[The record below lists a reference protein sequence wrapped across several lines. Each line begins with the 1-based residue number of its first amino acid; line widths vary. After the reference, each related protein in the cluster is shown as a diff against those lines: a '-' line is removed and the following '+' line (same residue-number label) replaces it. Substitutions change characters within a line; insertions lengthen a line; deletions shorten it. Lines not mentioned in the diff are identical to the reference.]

1 MMGSGEGEGR
11 REGREGQREGS
22 AELQI
27 GDNWLKESPAIIKA
41 RDCRG
46 PEKFLSCFMNS
57 IRAANWAL
65 L

>member
-1 MMGSGEGEGR
+1 MRGSGEGR
-11 REGREGQREGS
+11 REGREGS

-41 RDCRG
+41 LHCRG
-46 PEKFLSCFMNS
+46 PKKFLSCFMNS